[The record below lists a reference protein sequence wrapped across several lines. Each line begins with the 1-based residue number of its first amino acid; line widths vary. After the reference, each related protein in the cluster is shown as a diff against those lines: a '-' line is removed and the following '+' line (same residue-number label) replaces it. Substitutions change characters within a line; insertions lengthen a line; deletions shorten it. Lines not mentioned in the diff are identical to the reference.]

1 MDTQSR
7 AEGPSREAA
16 ERSLRDLMGLLALPA
31 LWAGRDGR
39 TVIELMT
46 QAVEHIVRLD
56 ICYAHVPLL
65 PDAAAF
71 DSLRLRETEASKE
84 TRQAWEPTIEAW
96 RSMPVGT
103 RPLVQ
108 TTPAGAQRMVRLSMG
123 YSAGQGSVWFGSA
136 DPSFPSVTDLAFL
149 RAATSLAATGLQA
162 ARATREREEA
172 SRTKDEFLAML
183 GHELR
188 NPLAPIATALGLIR
202 KQRGGTSDKYHD
214 IIERQVAHL
223 SRLVEDLLDV
233 SRITRGSIE
242 LNIEP
247 VRIGS
252 VLTRAIEAASPLVEQ
267 RGQTLSMNVTD
278 EGALIS
284 GDLTR
289 LTQVFGNLLN
299 NAAKYTD
306 AGGRIHVEAITSPTE
321 IVVSVS
327 DSGAGISADLM
338 PRLFRIFEQGRTT
351 IDRAKGGLGIGLALV
366 KNLVELHGGKVTAS
380 SDGAGKGSV
389 FTVTLPIS
397 FQTAAVADVTQRA
410 HSLPSGNGV
419 RVLLVDDNEDG
430 LLSMEAF
437 LLEVGFEVATANNPA
452 MALSTAASFAPE
464 FAVLDIGLPDMDG
477 YQLAEAL
484 RRQEPTNP
492 LRLFALTGYGQAD
505 DRKRSADA
513 GFERHFVKPV
523 ALTELV
529 EALSAGQG

>member
-1 MDTQSR
+1 MA
-7 AEGPSREAA
+7 AESGSEALSREAA

-46 QAVEHIVRLD
+46 QAVERIVRLD
-56 ICYAHVPLL
+56 VCYAYVPLL
-65 PDAAAF
+65 PEAPAF
-71 DSLRLRETEASKE
+71 DTLRLRETDA
-84 TRQAWEPTIEAW
+84 TADVRLAWEPAIDAW
-96 RSMPVGT
+96 LRMPIGP
-103 RPLVQ
+103 RPVLQ
-108 TTPAGAQRMVRLSMG
+108 ATPAGAQKMVRMSMG
-123 YSAGQGSVWFGSA
+123 YTAGQGSVWFGSA

-162 ARATREREEA
+162 ARAAHERETA
-172 SRTKDEFLAML
+172 SRAKDEFLAML

-188 NPLAPIATALGLIR
+188 NPLAPITTALGLMR
-202 KQRGGTSDKYHD
+202 KHRGGTPDKYHD
-214 IIERQVAHL
+214 IIERQVSHL

-242 LNIEP
+242 LHLEA

-267 RGQTLSMNVTD
+267 RGQTLSLSVTD
-278 EGALIS
+278 DGALIS
-284 GDLTR
+284 ADLTR

-306 AGGRIHVEAITSPTE
+306 VGGHIRVEAVTNATQ

-327 DSGAGISADLM
+327 DNGAGIGDDLM
-338 PRLFRIFEQGRTT
+338 PRLFTIFEQGRTT

-366 KNLVELHGGKVTAS
+366 KNLVQLHGGTVTAT
-380 SDGAGKGSV
+380 SDGPGKGSTFV
-389 FTVTLPIS
+389 VTLPIAPHALMPADAL
-397 FQTAAVADVTQRA
+397 QTAR
-410 HSLPSGNGV
+410 SIPEGNGI

-437 LLEVGFEVATANNPA
+437 LVEVGFDVATASAPQTALEVAAEFHPA
-452 MALSTAASFAPE
+452 
-464 FAVLDIGLPDMDG
+464 FAVLDIGLPGMDG
-477 YQLAEAL
+477 YQLASAL
-484 RRQEPTNP
+484 RQQQKDGA
-492 LRLFALTGYGQAD
+492 LRLFALTGYGQAE
-505 DRKRSADA
+505 DRRRSSDA

-523 ALTELV
+523 PLNELV
-529 EALSAGQG
+529 EALIA